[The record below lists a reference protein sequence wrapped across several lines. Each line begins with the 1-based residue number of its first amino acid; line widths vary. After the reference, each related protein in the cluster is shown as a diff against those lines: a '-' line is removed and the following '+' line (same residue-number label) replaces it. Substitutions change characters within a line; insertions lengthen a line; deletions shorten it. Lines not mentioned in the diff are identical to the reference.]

1 MMGHHWGLVLS
12 LLLFAAG
19 VVCQMIGGFMAMKYL
34 SKEYNDAIR
43 SAIDPSR
50 SDIPRNARFA
60 FDRAAWTHPKTRWWG
75 AASMALIISAPIVF
89 WLTGSQ

>member
-1 MMGHHWGLVLS
+1 MNEGNWRLVLS
-12 LLLFAAG
+12 LSLFAAG
-19 VVCQMIGGFMAMKYL
+19 IICQSISGFMAMKHL
-34 SKEYNDAIR
+34 PKEHNDAIR

-50 SDIPRNARFA
+50 AGIPRDARFA

-75 AASMALIISAPIVF
+75 AASLVFFISAPIVF